1 MFKFLI
7 ESRNKLTRDF
17 NVDLHAIRQTKPF
30 ALKAHESLVV
40 EHNVHIEQDE
50 LLLERRCQTTI
61 ALVACASTLL
71 LLATHRIFFF
81 NNFKFVFV
89 IR

>member
-1 MFKFLI
+1 MLRFLI
-7 ESRNKLTRDF
+7 KSRNKLIRDF

-50 LLLERRCQTTI
+50 LLL
-61 ALVACASTLL
+61 
-71 LLATHRIFFF
+71 
-81 NNFKFVFV
+81 
-89 IR
+89 